1 EFVHNLL
8 SLVNVLIFIFFVV
21 LIGIFL
27 SFRNPVLDLFEYY
40 VLGRPYREITLSG
53 LMNIWGN
60 LINAGLPLATALY
73 ISTLTLQNNY
83 IKSFLVSY
91 FSKVTNNYTL
101 VNKEIMDKIIKPFPM
116 DYQLMLKSSFET
128 GVLDKELIKVS
139 EKIFEKSS
147 KDLKKKI
154 FGILIFLV
162 VLGMVLVGGLIVIS
176 FMGIYLPLFQDFN

>member
-1 EFVHNLL
+1 
-8 SLVNVLIFIFFVV
+8 IFFVV

-27 SFRNPVLDLFEYY
+27 SFRNPILDFFEYY
-40 VLGRPYREITLSG
+40 VLGRPYREITFSG

-60 LINAGLPLATALY
+60 LINAGLPLPTALY

-83 IKSFLVSY
+83 IKSSLISY
-91 FSKVTNNYTL
+91 FSKVTNNYTV
-101 VNKEIMDKIIKPFPM
+101 VNKEIMEKIVKAFPR

-162 VLGMVLVGGLIVIS
+162 VLGMILVGGLIVIS
-176 FMGIYLPLFQDFN
+176 FISIYLPLLQDFN